1 MPRRW
6 INSIDLET
14 NDSGA
19 LLTDQSS
26 PSSFEG
32 STRTVSPPSSPQ
44 PIVGTPTTCR
54 FVWVGARVGP
64 AGQPEN
70 QGPCF
75 IGDSNNQNIPIMP
88 TNYEGVVIRIDDASK
103 VYVRVITANDGVVYR
118 IFA

>member
-6 INSIDLET
+6 INSVDLET

-26 PSSFEG
+26 PSSFVG
-32 STRTVSPPSSPQ
+32 STKPVSSPSSPQ
-44 PIVGTPTTCR
+44 PLVANPTPCR
-54 FVWVGARVGP
+54 FVWIGARVDYW
-64 AGQPEN
+64 GQPEN
-70 QGPCF
+70 QYPCF
-75 IGDSNNQNIPIMP
+75 IGDANNQNIPIMP

-103 VYVRVITANDGVVYR
+103 VYVRVTAANDGVAYR